1 VKPQTPPSAGQGEVS
16 ESMREKTRP
25 ELLLEALEQY
35 PASLQT
41 VVNTAIHACHPMC
54 VFWGA
59 QAQCFY
65 NDAFLQATRLSMP
78 AGSFGA
84 PGRQVL
90 PDMWKVLCEHVDE
103 VMNDGK
109 ASWHEDQLIP
119 MMRNGALEDVYWTY
133 SCSPIVDAA
142 AGNAVSG
149 VLTIL
154 NDCTRQVALV
164 KQAREEREQFAE
176 LFQQAPTFMTM
187 LSGPEHR
194 VELVSPG
201 YQRLIGDRQIVGRT
215 IAEALPEIAEQGY
228 VGLLDEVYSSGQPF
242 SAKSAKYKLQN
253 TPDGMASERFLDFVY
268 QPIKDS
274 AGRVKGI
281 FVEGVDVTDHVLAEN
296 RRNALIRLSDDLRNL
311 ESPDEITFKAAQI
324 LGETLGASRVGYGT
338 IDPVADTLWVERD
351 WTAPDTESLAGTL
364 NLRDFGSFVDGLKL
378 GKFIVIN
385 DVAQDSRTSMA
396 TDVLTQRRVG
406 AFVSVPIVE
415 QGQLVAV
422 LYIVSPQPR
431 NWTADEV
438 AFIKEVAERAR
449 TASERL
455 RSELALR
462 ESEAKFRTIAE
473 AVPQMVWSTLPNGF
487 HDYYNEQWYEFTGV
501 DKGSTN
507 GEKWNDMFHP
517 DDRAHAWEVW
527 KHCLETGENYEIQY
541 RLRHHSG
548 EYRWTLGRALP
559 VRDAAGKIIR
569 WMGTCTDIHSQKLA
583 EVELSEIS
591 HRKDEFLAMLAHELR
606 NPLAPIDTA
615 AQLLR
620 ISKADEKQVKHAS
633 DIISR
638 QVKHMTDLVDD
649 LLDVSRVSRGLVELE
664 KEQIDIKQVVSIAIE
679 QARPLIEARKHS
691 LNLKMGSDDAYVKG
705 DKTRL
710 VQVIANLLNNAA
722 KYTQQGG
729 EIALTVAVQK
739 NKVKISV
746 ADNGIGIDTSLL
758 PHVFDLFTQGERT
771 PDRAQGGLGLGLS
784 LVKSI
789 TALHGGKVA
798 AESEGTGMGSSFSI
812 ILPLLP
818 AEEIVHGN
826 AMQSGTMPTQASPL
840 RLMIVDDNL
849 DAASSLAALLDAK
862 GHYVTVKETAISA
875 LKAARKG
882 EHQAFILDIGLP
894 DMDGYE
900 LARCLRANKS
910 TADATIIALTGYGQA
925 HDRVLSKA
933 AGFDHHCVK
942 PINVQQLDSILAS
955 VGAETDRSG

>member
-1 VKPQTPPSAGQGEVS
+1 MPAK
-16 ESMREKTRP
+16 MHP
-25 ELLLEALEQY
+25 ELLSEVLRQY
-35 PASLQT
+35 PAVLQT
-41 VVNTAIHACHPMC
+41 VVATALHASHPMC
-54 VFWGA
+54 VFWGP
-59 QAQCFY
+59 QALCFF
-65 NDAFLQATRLSMP
+65 NDAFGKTTGLAMS
-78 AGSFGA
+78 GESFGA
-84 PGRQVL
+84 PGSSVL
-90 PDMWKVLCEHVDE
+90 RDMWGVLGIHVE
-103 VMNDGK
+103 QLMVAGTI
-109 ASWHEDQLIP
+109 SWHEDQLIP
-119 MMRNGALEDVYWTY
+119 LVHNGVREDMYWTY
-133 SCSPIVDAA
+133 SCSPVVDAA
-142 AGNAVSG
+142 AGNAING
-149 VLTIL
+149 VLLVL
-154 NDCTRQVALV
+154 NDCS
-164 KQAREEREQFAE
+164 KQAASFRHARDEPQQFAE
-176 LFQQAPTFMTM
+176 LFQQAPSFMTM

-194 VELVSPG
+194 IELVSPG
-201 YQRLIGDRQIVGRT
+201 YQRLIGGRQVVGRT
-215 IAEALPEIAEQGY
+215 IADALPEIAEQGY
-228 VGLLDEVYSSGQPF
+228 LRLLDEVYNSGMVY
-242 SAKSAKYKLQN
+242 SAKSAKYQLVN
-253 TPDGMASERFLDFVY
+253 PPEGTASECYLDFVY
-268 QPIKDS
+268 QPIKDF

-281 FVEGVDVTDHVLAEN
+281 FVQGVDVTDRVLAEN
-296 RRNALIRLSDDLRNL
+296 RRTALIRLSDDLRSL
-311 ESPDEITFKAAQI
+311 TVPDDILFKAAQI
-324 LGETLGASRVGYGT
+324 LGETLEVSRVGYGI
-338 IDPVADTLWVERD
+338 IDPFAETLRVERD
-351 WTAPDTESLAGTL
+351 WTAPGVASLAGTL
-364 NLRDFGSFVDGLKL
+364 YMRDFGSFIDDLKL

-385 DVAQDSRTSMA
+385 DVTQDTRTSMA
-396 TDVLTQRRVG
+396 AVALHERCAA
-406 AFVSVPIVE
+406 AFVNAPIVE
-415 QGQLVAV
+415 QDQLVAM
-422 LYIVSPQPR
+422 LYINNAQVRDWSAQ
-431 NWTADEV
+431 DL

-473 AVPQMVWSTLPNGF
+473 AVPQMVWSTLPNGY

-501 DKGSTN
+501 EKGSTD
-507 GEKWNDMFHP
+507 GENWNHMFHP
-517 DDRAHAWEVW
+517 DDRAHARKVW
-527 KHCLETGENYEIQY
+527 KHSLATGENYEIQY
-541 RLRHHSG
+541 RLRHRSG

-559 VRDAAGKIIR
+559 VRDASGRIIR

-583 EVELSEIS
+583 EVELSESS

-679 QARPLIEARKHS
+679 QARPLVEVRKHV
-691 LNLKMGSDDAYVKG
+691 LNLKMGSENAYVKG

-729 EIALTVAVQK
+729 EILLTVAVQEGE
-739 NKVKISV
+739 VTISI
-746 ADNGIGIDTSLL
+746 ADSGIGIDSSLL

-798 AESEGTGMGSSFSI
+798 AESEGTGMGSCFSI
-812 ILPLLP
+812 TLPLMP
-818 AEEIVHGN
+818 AAEIMYGD
-826 AMQSGTMPTQASPL
+826 AGQSSLASMPANPL
-840 RLMIVDDNL
+840 RVMIVDDNL
-849 DAASSLAALLDAK
+849 DAANSLAALLEAK
-862 GHYVTVKETAISA
+862 GHQVTVKENAISA
-875 LKAARKG
+875 LKAAVRG
-882 EHQAFILDIGLP
+882 AQQVFILDIGLP

-910 TADATIIALTGYGQA
+910 TARSTIIALTGYGQA

-942 PINVQQLDSILAS
+942 PINVQMLDTILGS
-955 VGAETDRSG
+955 VGSENS

>member
-1 VKPQTPPSAGQGEVS
+1 MPAK
-16 ESMREKTRP
+16 MHP
-25 ELLLEALEQY
+25 ELLPEALRQY
-35 PASLQT
+35 PVVLQT
-41 VVNTAIHACHPMC
+41 VVATALHASHPMC
-54 VFWGA
+54 VFWGPESL
-59 QAQCFY
+59 CFF
-65 NDAFLQATRLSMP
+65 NDAFLQSTGLALP
-78 AGSFGA
+78 KEAFGA
-84 PGRQVL
+84 PGPSALR
-90 PDMWKVLCEHVDE
+90 DMWVVLGTHVE
-103 VMNDGK
+103 RIMTEGT

-119 MMRNGALEDVYWTY
+119 MLRNGVLEDVYWTY
-133 SCSPIVDAA
+133 SCSPVVDAT
-142 AGNAVSG
+142 AGRVVNG
-149 VLTIL
+149 VLVIL
-154 NDCTRQVALV
+154 NDCTRQVASVRRAL
-164 KQAREEREQFAE
+164 EERQQFAE

-187 LSGPEHR
+187 LSGSEHR

-201 YQRLIGDRQIVGRT
+201 YQRLIGERQIVGRT

-228 VGLLDEVYSSGQPF
+228 LRVLDEVYGSGKPF
-242 SAKSAKYKLQN
+242 TAKSAKYQLLDP
-253 TPDGMASERFLDFVY
+253 PDGAASERYLDFVY
-268 QPIKDS
+268 QPIKDV
-274 AGRVKGI
+274 AGHVKGI

-311 ESPDEITFKAAQI
+311 TIPEDITFAAEQI
-324 LGETLGASRVGYGT
+324 IGETLGVSRVCYGT
-338 IDPVADTLWVERD
+338 IDPVAETLRIERT
-351 WTAPDTESLAGTL
+351 WTAPGVDSSPGILR
-364 NLRDFGSFVDGLKL
+364 LRDFGSFIDDMKL
-378 GKFIVIN
+378 GKFIVVN
-385 DVAQDSRTSMA
+385 DVSQDARTAMA
-396 TDVLTQRRVG
+396 AEVLRERSAG
-406 AFVSVPIVE
+406 AFVNAPIVE
-415 QGQLVAV
+415 QEQLVAMF
-422 LYIVSPQPR
+422 YINNAQVR
-431 NWTADEV
+431 NWSAEDL

-473 AVPQMVWSTLPNGF
+473 AVPQMVWSTLPNGY

-501 DKGSTN
+501 AKGSTD

-517 DDRAHAWEVW
+517 DDRVHARDVW
-527 KHCLETGENYEIQY
+527 KRSLATGENYDIQY

-559 VRDAAGKIIR
+559 VRDAAGRIIR

-620 ISKADEKQVKHAS
+620 ISKADEKQVKQAS

-664 KEQIDIKQVVSIAIE
+664 KEQIDVKQVVSIAIE
-679 QARPLIEARKHS
+679 QARPLVEARKHS
-691 LNLKMGSDDAYVKG
+691 LNLKMGSEDAWVKG

-729 EIALTVAVQK
+729 EIMLIVAVQK
-739 NKVKISV
+739 SQVKISIV
-746 ADNGIGIDTSLL
+746 DNGIGIDTSLL

-789 TALHGGKVA
+789 TTLHGGKVA
-798 AESEGTGMGSSFSI
+798 AESEGTGMGSCFSI
-812 ILPLLP
+812 SLPLMLP
-818 AEEIVHGN
+818 EEIMQADAAQSSFV
-826 AMQSGTMPTQASPL
+826 AMPANPL

-849 DAASSLAALLDAK
+849 DAATSLAALLEAK
-862 GHYVTVKETAISA
+862 GHQVTVKENAISA
-875 LKAARKG
+875 LKAAVRG
-882 EHQAFILDIGLP
+882 AQQAFILDIGLP

-910 TADATIIALTGYGQA
+910 TAKSTIIALTGYGQA

-942 PINVQQLDSILAS
+942 PINVQMLDTILAN
-955 VGAETDRSG
+955 VGSEYS